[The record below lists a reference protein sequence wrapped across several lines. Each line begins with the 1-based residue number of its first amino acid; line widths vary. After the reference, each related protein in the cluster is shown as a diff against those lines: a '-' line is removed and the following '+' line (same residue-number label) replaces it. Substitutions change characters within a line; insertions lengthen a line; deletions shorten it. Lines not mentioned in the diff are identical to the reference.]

1 MRRDHDSRWPPCRVS
16 CQTLPQHAPRPI
28 PFQVDPVEAARTI
41 GRRFREAALRNARL
55 ERQAR
60 ENARRLVQMIIQ
72 EFQPKRIY
80 QWGSLTRHGAFRDF
94 SDIDLAVEGVTEPEL
109 FFRMLGRCMELSDFP
124 VDLVQMECLDPLR
137 ADEIRAH
144 GCLLWE
150 RPS

>member
-1 MRRDHDSRWPPCRVS
+1 M
-16 CQTLPQHAPRPI
+16 
-28 PFQVDPVEAARTI
+28 
-41 GRRFREAALRNARL
+41 RNAHL
-55 ERQAR
+55 ERRAR
-60 ENARRLVQMIIQ
+60 EDTRCLVQMIIQ

-109 FFRMLGRCMELSDFP
+109 FFKMLGRCMELSDFP
-124 VDLVQMECLDPLR
+124 VDLVQMECLDPLQ